1 MWRSILLTAVSLGIA
16 AAVIVLI
23 ASGQGSVVLVAV
35 GVVAAVGAAAINDE
49 LRIVSP
55 ETAALGFYPIV

>member
-23 ASGQGSVVLVAV
+23 AGGQGSIVLVAV
-35 GVVAAVGAAAINDE
+35 GVVAAVSAAAINDE

-55 ETAALGFYPIV
+55 ETAALSFYPIV

>member
-1 MWRSILLTAVSLGIA
+1 MWRSILLNAVSLGIA
-16 AAVIVLI
+16 AAVVVLI
-23 ASGQGSVVLVAV
+23 ASGQGSIVLVAG
-35 GVVAAVGAAAINDE
+35 GVVAAVSAAVINEE